1 MLQEDIPAG
10 LALCRSARWNQ
21 TSRDWELFLKLHPE
35 GCYVATDEGG
45 KVIGT
50 VATIRYE
57 KHFSWIGMVL
67 VDPTM
72 QRQGIGI
79 QLLRESLQI
88 LSDEETVKLDATPAG
103 REIYL
108 QLDFTDEYPIIRMKT
123 EDLRPARMPESNT
136 RPFRKSDMPSV
147 LAFDRDVFGA
157 SREPVLEW
165 FLNDRNPYA
174 FVAET
179 DNALTGYCMGRDGH
193 EFAHIGPVIANDF
206 KIATDLVSAAF
217 RNCTGTPVAMDVLHH
232 TPQWIEWLSSIGF
245 SEQRSLVRMYRGANT
260 YPGLPAKQFAILG
273 PEFG

>member
-1 MLQEDIPAG
+1 MQKEDIPAG
-10 LALCRSARWNQ
+10 LALCRSAHWNQ
-21 TSRDWELFLKLHPE
+21 TSRDWELFLKLHPD
-35 GCYVATDEGG
+35 GCYVATDDRE

-67 VDPTM
+67 VDPGM

-79 QLLRESLQI
+79 QLLRESLRI

-103 REIYL
+103 RQIYL
-108 QLDFTDEYPIIRMKT
+108 QLDFTDEYPISRMKT
-123 EDLRPARMPESNT
+123 DDLRPARLPESKT
-136 RPFRKSDMPSV
+136 RPFRTSDMPSV

-165 FLNDRNPYA
+165 YLNDRNPYA

-179 DNALTGYCMGRDGH
+179 GNAVTGYCLGRPGH
-193 EFAHIGPVIANDF
+193 EFAHIGPVVANDF

-217 RNCTGTPVAMDVLHH
+217 RNCTGTPVAIDVLKH
-232 TPQWIEWLSSIGF
+232 TPEWIEWLSSIGF
-245 SEQRSLVRMYRGANT
+245 SEQRPLIRMYRGTNA
-260 YPGLPAKQFAILG
+260 YRGVPDKQFAILG